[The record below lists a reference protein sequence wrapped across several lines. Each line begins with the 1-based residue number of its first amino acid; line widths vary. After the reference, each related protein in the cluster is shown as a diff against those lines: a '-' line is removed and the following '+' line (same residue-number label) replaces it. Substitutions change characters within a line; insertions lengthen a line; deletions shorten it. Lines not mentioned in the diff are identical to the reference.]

1 MVISR
6 LQYGL
11 GNQMFQYA
19 FGRRLSIELNK
30 PLYLDLSWFENY
42 KVEEGFTKR
51 DFLLSE
57 LNIDVDIAPPEIIK
71 GRTRKSVYKKLLL
84 KLRSKNHKLYLKLT
98 NNFEAW
104 AFEESNLDP
113 VIIGRLYSK
122 IYLIGEWA
130 NYQLIEPIR
139 ETLLNDFTLKKKLNN
154 KNGIYLS
161 NINSSNSVFIHIRR
175 GDYLTKRMH
184 DLGGICNEVYFDNAI
199 SYIQKKVNSPIF
211 YVFSDDL
218 EWCKEKFDHR
228 GDFYFIEGNKNEP
241 LEDLRLMMSCKHAI
255 ISNSTFSW
263 WAAWLI
269 QNMNKKIVTPSVWN
283 KHNSKIIDKLIPE
296 NWHKLVVI

>member
-1 MVISR
+1 
-6 LQYGL
+6 
-11 GNQMFQYA
+11 
-19 FGRRLSIELNK
+19 
-30 PLYLDLSWFENY
+30 
-42 KVEEGFTKR
+42 
-51 DFLLSE
+51 
-57 LNIDVDIAPPEIIK
+57 
-71 GRTRKSVYKKLLL
+71 
-84 KLRSKNHKLYLKLT
+84 
-98 NNFEAW
+98 
-104 AFEESNLDP
+104 
-113 VIIGRLYSK
+113 
-122 IYLIGEWA
+122 
-130 NYQLIEPIR
+130 
-139 ETLLNDFTLKKKLNN
+139 
-154 KNGIYLS
+154 
-161 NINSSNSVFIHIRR
+161 
-175 GDYLTKRMH
+175 MH

-269 QNMNKKIVTPSVWN
+269 KNMNKKIVTPSVWN
-283 KHNSKIIDKLIPE
+283 KQNTKIIDKLIPE

>member
-1 MVISR
+1 MIITKI
-6 LQYGL
+6 QYGL
-11 GNQMFQYA
+11 GNQLFQYA
-19 FGRRLSIELNK
+19 FAKRLSIESK
-30 PLYLDLSWFENY
+30 APLYLDLSWYENY
-42 KVEEGFTKR
+42 NEENGYTKR
-51 DFLLSE
+51 DFLLDE
-57 LNIDVDIAPPEIIK
+57 LNIAYNQAN
-71 GRTRKSVYKKLLL
+71 KSQIKKLKISPVSRKFLL
-84 KLRSKNHKLYLKLT
+84 KLRSLNHKLYLKLT

-113 VIIGRLYSK
+113 VIMGRLYSK
-122 IYLIGEWA
+122 IYLISEWT

-139 ETLLNDFTLKKKLNN
+139 ETLLNDFTLKKKPNN
-154 KNGIYLS
+154 NNGIYLS

-199 SYIQKKVNSPIF
+199 SYIQKKVSSPTF

-228 GDFYFIEGNKNEP
+228 GDFCFIEGNKTEP

-269 QNMNKKIVTPSVWN
+269 KNMNKKIVTPSVWN
-283 KHNSKIIDKLIPE
+283 KQNTKIIDKLIPE